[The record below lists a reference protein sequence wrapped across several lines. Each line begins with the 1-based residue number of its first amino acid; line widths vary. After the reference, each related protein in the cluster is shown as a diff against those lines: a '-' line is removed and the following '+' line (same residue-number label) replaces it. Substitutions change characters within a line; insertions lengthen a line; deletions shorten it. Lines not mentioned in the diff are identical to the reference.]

1 MTTHAFAVIVSVI
14 GLAGCATSRADEPPA
29 VRPVRV
35 AAASIPEVTRGLR
48 YAVTTQPSESVTVAI
63 KANGYVGTVLQV
75 RGADERPRTLQPGD
89 VVRAG
94 TVLVRVR
101 EAEYLER
108 LHQAEGSL
116 EEAMASRAKARLDLD
131 RARALFEAESLT
143 TPDRDAAQAAFDGAA
158 ARVTAVRAQVEA
170 ARLSLAD
177 CVLPA
182 PIDGVV
188 LERRIEAGMLA
199 GAGTVAF
206 VLGRVADIKAVF
218 GVPDSVVSHL
228 RTGQPLAMTTEA
240 FPGATFQGRVTGVAP
255 SADPQSRVFAVEVT
269 LPNRDG
275 RLRPGMIG
283 AVEITPP
290 ASSTTS
296 PAGVAIPLAAIV
308 RASHSPDGYGVF
320 VVDAVGGRE
329 VARARSVTLGPAVG
343 NAVVVTEGVRVGE
356 RVVVM
361 GATLIADGEPVRI
374 IP

>member
-1 MTTHAFAVIVSVI
+1 MTTHSFAVIVSVI
-14 GLAGCATSRADEPPA
+14 GLAGCATPRADEPTA
-29 VRPVRV
+29 ARPVRV
-35 AAASIPEVTRGLR
+35 AAASIPQAPRGLR

-63 KANGYVGTVLQV
+63 KANGYVATVQQV
-75 RGADERPRTLQPGD
+75 RGDDGRPRTLQPGD

-116 EEAMASRAKARLDLD
+116 EEVMAGQDKARLDLD

-143 TPDRDAAQAAFDGAA
+143 TPDRDAAQAAFDGAT
-158 ARVTAVRAQVEA
+158 ARVAAARAQVEA
-170 ARLSLAD
+170 ARLALAD
-177 CVLPA
+177 CVLTA

-206 VLGRVADIKAVF
+206 VLGRVADVKAIF
-218 GVPDSVVSHL
+218 GVPDGIVSDL
-228 RTGQPLAMTTEA
+228 RTGLPLTMTTEA
-240 FPGATFQGRVTGVAP
+240 FPGASFPGRVTGVAP
-255 SADPQSRVFAVEVT
+255 SADSQSRVFAVEVT

-283 AVEITPP
+283 AIEITP
-290 ASSTTS
+290 SSATTS
-296 PAGVAIPLAAIV
+296 PAGVAVPLEAIV
-308 RASHSPDGYGVF
+308 RASQAPDGYGVF
-320 VVDAVGGRE
+320 VVEAVDGRV
-329 VARARSVTLGPAVG
+329 VARARSVRLGPAVG
-343 NAVVVTEGVRVGE
+343 NAVAVTEGVRAGE

-361 GATLIADGEPVRI
+361 GATLLAHGEPVRI